1 MESDESPTALNVVP
15 SAWVILPARSDRHV
29 RYNRT
34 SPRLR
39 VISTPHPARMIPT
52 FRTVYQ
58 DERLLV
64 LDKPSGLLAVP
75 GRGPEL
81 QDCLSARVQAVWPTA
96 VVVHRLD
103 RDTSGVIVMA
113 LDSDAQR
120 ELGRQFAERETVKIY
135 VAVVAGRIGPD
146 EGMVDL
152 PLRKDFDRP
161 PRHCVDPVY
170 GRPSQTHWRTVER
183 FDDRTRVELEPLTG
197 RSHQLRIHMAEL
209 GHAILGDPLY
219 GDERTLRMAERLL
232 LHAERLTLT
241 HPTDGRRVTF
251 ESSVP
256 F

>member
-1 MESDESPTALNVVP
+1 MESDESPTALNAAP
-15 SAWVILPARSDRHV
+15 SAWVILPARRDRHV
-29 RYNRT
+29 RYNRK

-39 VISTPHPARMIPT
+39 VIIAPHRARMTPT

-75 GRGPEL
+75 GRGPDL
-81 QDCLSARVQAVWPTA
+81 QDCLSARVQAAWPTA

-103 RDTSGVIVMA
+103 RDTSGLMVMA
-113 LDSDAQR
+113 LDADAQR
-120 ELGRQFAERETVKIY
+120 ELGRQFAERKTVKTYAAI
-135 VAVVAGRIGPD
+135 VAGRIEPD

-161 PRHCVDPVY
+161 PRHCVDQIQ
-170 GRPSQTHWRTVER
+170 GRPSQTVWRVIER
-183 FDDRTRVELEPLTG
+183 LDDRTRVELEPLTG

-209 GHAILGDPLY
+209 GHPILGDPLY

-232 LHAERLTLT
+232 LHAERLALT
-241 HPTDGRRVTF
+241 HPTGGRRVTF